1 MLRRVIAIKNV
12 GRFRNSAATPNP
24 GFAKHTFIFGGNGFG
39 KTTFSVVMRSAQSG
53 DAAPVLGRQTL
64 GSSDAPEID
73 LLFADGNRRLQNGT
87 WSATAP
93 KISIFDGIFVAANV
107 HSGDVVDVAH
117 RRNLYR
123 VIVGAEGV
131 GLAEQEQAL
140 AEEARAKQSDLT
152 TAERAVQLLVP
163 RGTALRDFLDLPAD
177 PEIDAKIEAQR
188 QVVNALKQAETI
200 RTRPALTPPALPA
213 IPTAIRA
220 ILAKSIDGVAA
231 DAEARIAA
239 HIRRHGMQHDG
250 ERWIG
255 EGMAFV
261 VEDSCPYCGR
271 DGLSGLALIKSYR
284 AHFSDAYRALQG
296 EVAAVRAEVER
307 AFGVAAQGQVGMTVE
322 RNRNVLEFWEQRCA
336 VEPANFPAQE
346 ETVAHMQEVLTHL
359 TALLERKTAALLQP
373 ISEAPELASAQER
386 QALITGSMA
395 AYNSA
400 CAAANLAIQTVK
412 AAAAGGDPSAAEAEL
427 LRLETMKRRHDPAAV
442 AVCDRYTQLDAEKR
456 DLERRKGEVRQ
467 QLEAHTARV
476 IRPYENRINH
486 YLDLFNAGFK
496 IVRTDHGY
504 PGGIATSTYQL
515 SISDIPVEL
524 GDSRTPIDLPSFKNT
539 LSAGDR
545 ATLALAFFLAHLE
558 REPDLAERIVI
569 FDDPFTS
576 QDAFR
581 RHQTIYEIMRAANA
595 CAQIV
600 VLSHHADFLQQLWQK
615 CPIDQRAAMQIIYHP
630 ATGSKLAAFDLDDAC
645 RGRARAELDD
655 LLAFRATGA
664 GNLREIIK
672 KLRVVL
678 ETFFRSNF
686 PGGFLPEDNLGA
698 ILQKI
703 RAGGA
708 GHPAHSHYETLE
720 RINDYTANYHHGED
734 ARGATEI
741 VLDQTELMGYVN
753 TTLRIV
759 NALPA

>member
-24 GFAKHTFIFGGNGFG
+24 ALAKHTFIFAGNGFG
-39 KTTFSVVMRSAQSG
+39 KTTLCTVMRSVQSG
-53 DAAPVLGRQTL
+53 DAAPVHGRRTL
-64 GSSDAPEID
+64 GATNAPEID
-73 LLFADGNRRLQNGT
+73 LLFADGNRRLQNGS

-93 KISIFDGIFVAANV
+93 KISIFDGVFVAANV
-107 HSGDVVDVAH
+107 HSGDAVDVAH

-140 AEEARAKQSDLT
+140 AEEARAKQAELT
-152 TAERAVQLLVP
+152 AAERAVQALVP
-163 RGTALRDFLDLPAD
+163 SGIALGNFLDLPAD
-177 PEIDAKIEAQR
+177 PGIDAKIDAQR
-188 QVVNALKQAETI
+188 QTLNALKQAETI
-200 RTRPALTPPALPA
+200 RTRAALAVLAVPA
-213 IPTAIRA
+213 IPTNLQAT
-220 ILAKSIDGVAA
+220 LAKSIDGVAA

-239 HIRRHGMQHDG
+239 HVQHHGMRRDG

-261 VEDSCPYCGR
+261 TDDSCPYCGR
-271 DGLSGLALIKSYR
+271 DGLPGLDLIKAYR
-284 AHFSDAYRALQG
+284 AHFSDAYRTLQG
-296 EVAAVRAEVER
+296 EVVSARAEVDR
-307 AFGVAAQGQVGMTVE
+307 AFGIAAQGQVGMTVE
-322 RNRNVLEFWEQRCA
+322 RNRNVLEFWQQRCA
-336 VEPANFPAQE
+336 VNSGGFPAHE
-346 ETVAHMQEVLTHL
+346 ETVARMQAVLAQL
-359 TALLERKTAALLQP
+359 TSVLDRKTAALLQP
-373 ISEAPELASAQER
+373 LSETAELAAAQEQ
-386 QALITGSMA
+386 QALIADAMT
-395 AYNSA
+395 AYNAASA
-400 CAAANLAIQTVK
+400 TANTAIQAVK
-412 AAAAGGDPSAAEAEL
+412 VAAEGGDLSAAEAEL
-427 LRLETMKRRHDPAAV
+427 LRLETIRRRHDPAAV
-442 AVCDRYTQLDAEKR
+442 TVCNQYRQLDIEKR
-456 DLERRKGEVRQ
+456 DLERRKGEVRE

-476 IRPYENRINH
+476 IGPYENRINH

-515 SISDIPVEL
+515 SISDNPVEL
-524 GDSRTPIDLPSFKNT
+524 GDSRTPIDRPSFKNT

-545 ATLALAFFLAHLE
+545 ATLALAFFFAHLE
-558 REPDLAERIVI
+558 RESDLSERIVI

-581 RHQTIYEIMRAANA
+581 RHQTIYEVMRVANA
-595 CAQIV
+595 CTQIV
-600 VLSHHADFLQQLWQK
+600 VLSHDANFLQQLWQK
-615 CPIDQRAAMQIIYHP
+615 CPTEQRVATQIIYHP

-686 PGGFLPEDNLGA
+686 PGSFEPEDNLGA

-703 RAGGA
+703 RTGGA
-708 GHPAHSHYETLE
+708 GHPAVNHYETLE

-734 ARGATEI
+734 ARGASEP
-741 VLDQTELMGYVN
+741 VLDPTELMGYVN
-753 TTLRIV
+753 TTLKTV

>member
-1 MLRRVIAIKNV
+1 MA
-12 GRFRNSAATPNP
+12 
-24 GFAKHTFIFGGNGFG
+24 
-39 KTTFSVVMRSAQSG
+39 
-53 DAAPVLGRQTL
+53 DETL
-64 GSSDAPEID
+64 GATDAPEID
-73 LLFADGNRRLQNGT
+73 LLFADGNRRLQNER

-93 KISIFDGIFVAANV
+93 KISIFDGVFVAANV

-131 GLAEQEQAL
+131 GLAEREQAL
-140 AEEARAKQSDLT
+140 AEEARAKQTELT
-152 TAERAVQLLVP
+152 AAERAVQALVP
-163 RGTALRDFLDLPAD
+163 SGRALDNFLDLPANPD
-177 PEIDAKIEAQR
+177 IDAKIDAQ
-188 QVVNALKQAETI
+188 QQTVNTLKQAETI
-200 RTRPALTPPALPA
+200 RARAGLMALAVPA
-213 IPTAIRA
+213 IPTNLQAT
-220 ILAKSIDGVAA
+220 LAKSIDGVAA
-231 DAEARIAA
+231 DAEARVAA
-239 HIRRHGMQHDG
+239 HIQHHGMQRDG

-261 VEDSCPYCGR
+261 ADDFCPYCGR
-271 DGLSGLALIKSYR
+271 DGLAGLDLIKAYQ

-296 EVAAVRAEVER
+296 EVAAARAEVER
-307 AFGVAAQGQVGMTVE
+307 AFGVAAQGHVGMTVE
-322 RNRNVLEFWEQRCA
+322 RNRNALEFWQQRCA
-336 VEPANFPAQE
+336 VDTAGFPAKE
-346 ETVAHMQEVLTHL
+346 ETVARMQAVLTHFA
-359 TALLERKTAALLQP
+359 ALLDRKSGALLQP
-373 ISEAPELASAQER
+373 ISEAPELAAAQA
-386 QALITGSMA
+386 QQNLIADVMT
-395 AYNSA
+395 AYNAA
-400 CAAANLAIQTVK
+400 CATANAAVQAVK
-412 AAAAGGDPSAAEAEL
+412 VAAEGGDLAAAEAEL
-427 LRLETMKRRHDPAAV
+427 LRLETIKRRHDPAAV
-442 AVCDRYTQLDAEKR
+442 AVCDRYRQLNAEKG
-456 DLERRKGEVRQ
+456 DLEWRKGEVRE

-476 IRPYENRINH
+476 IGPYENRINH

-504 PGGIATSTYQL
+504 PGGIAASTYQL
-515 SISDIPVEL
+515 SISDNLVEL
-524 GDSRTPIDLPSFKNT
+524 GDSRTPIDRPSFKNT

-558 REPDLAERIVI
+558 RESDLAERIVI

-581 RHQTIYEIMRAANA
+581 RHQTIYEIMRVANA
-595 CAQIV
+595 CTQVV
-600 VLSHHADFLQQLWQK
+600 VLSHDVNFLQQLWQK
-615 CPIDQRAAMQIIYHP
+615 CPTDQRVATQIIYHP

-686 PGGFLPEDNLGA
+686 PGSFEAEDNLGA

-703 RAGGA
+703 RTGGA
-708 GHPAHSHYETLE
+708 GHPASSHYETLE

-734 ARGATEI
+734 ARGEAEP
-741 VLDQTELMGYVN
+741 VLDPTELMGYVN
-753 TTLRIV
+753 TTLKTV
-759 NALPA
+759 NALPS

>member
-24 GFAKHTFIFGGNGFG
+24 ALAKHTFIFAGNGFG
-39 KTTFSVVMRSAQSG
+39 KTTLCTVMRSVQCG
-53 DAAPVLGRQTL
+53 DAAPVHGRQTL
-64 GSSDAPEID
+64 GASSTPDVD

-93 KISIFDGIFVAANV
+93 KISIFDGVFIAANV

-140 AEEARAKQSDLT
+140 AEEARAKQADLT
-152 TAERAVQLLVP
+152 AAERAVLALVP
-163 RGTALRDFLDLPAD
+163 RGTALRDFLDLPVD

-188 QVVNALKQAETI
+188 LTVNALKQAESI
-200 RTRPALTPPALPA
+200 HTRAALKPLPVPA
-213 IPTAIRA
+213 IPTTTQVV
-220 ILAKSIDGVAA
+220 LAKSIDGVAA
-231 DAEARIAA
+231 DAEARIAT
-239 HIRRHGMQHDG
+239 HVQRHGMQRDG

-255 EGMAFV
+255 EGMPFV

-271 DGLSGLALIKSYR
+271 DGLSALDLIKAYR
-284 AHFSDAYRALQG
+284 AHFSDAYCTLQR
-296 EVAAVRAEVER
+296 EVAAVRADLEG
-307 AFGVAAQGQVGMTVE
+307 AFGVAAQGQLRTVIE
-322 RNRNVLEFWEQRCA
+322 RNSGALEFWEHHCA
-336 VEPANFPAQE
+336 VRRADFPAQE
-346 ETVAHMQEVLTHL
+346 QAVASMLGVLTQI
-359 TALLERKTAALLQP
+359 TALLDRKAAALLQP
-373 ISEAPELASAQER
+373 IAEAPEFAAAAEQ
-386 QALITGSMA
+386 QALIARSMA
-395 AYNSA
+395 AYNST
-400 CAAANLAIQTVK
+400 CTAANLAIQMVK
-412 AAAAGGDPSAAEAEL
+412 TAAAGGDLNAAEVEL
-427 LRLETMKRRHDPAAV
+427 LRLETIKRRHDPASV
-442 AVCDRYTQLDAEKR
+442 AACDRYRQFDVEKR
-456 DLERRKGEVRQ
+456 DLERRKGEVRE

-476 IRPYENRINH
+476 IQPYENRINH
-486 YLDLFNAGFK
+486 YLELFNAGFK
-496 IVRTDHGY
+496 IMRTDHGY

-515 SISDIPVEL
+515 SITDVPVDL
-524 GDSRTPIDLPSFKNT
+524 GDSRTPIDRPSFKNT

-569 FDDPFTS
+569 FDDPFAS

-581 RHQTIYEIMRAANA
+581 RHQTIYEIMHAANA

-600 VLSHHADFLQQLWQK
+600 VLSHDANFLQHVWQK

-655 LLAFRATGA
+655 LLTFRATGA

-672 KLRVVL
+672 KLRIVL

-686 PGGFLPEDNLGA
+686 PGSFLHEDNLGA

-708 GHPAHSHYETLE
+708 GHPAHSHYGTLE

-734 ARGATEI
+734 ASGAAEP
-741 VLDQTELMGYVN
+741 VLDPTELMGYVN
-753 TTLRIV
+753 TTLKTV

>member
-12 GRFRNSAATPNP
+12 GRFRNSVATPNP
-24 GFAKHTFIFGGNGFG
+24 GFAKRTFIFGGNGFG
-39 KTTFSVVMRSAQSG
+39 KTTFSVIMRSVQSG

-64 GSSDAPEID
+64 GSSQHPEID
-73 LLFADGNRRLQNGT
+73 LLFANGNCRLQNGT

-93 KISIFDGIFVAANV
+93 KISVFDAAFVAANV

-123 VIVGAEGV
+123 VIVGTEGV
-131 GLAEQEQAL
+131 GLAEQEQPL
-140 AEEARAKQSDLT
+140 AEEARAKQAELT
-152 TAERAVQLLVP
+152 ATERAVQALIP
-163 RGTALRDFLDLPAD
+163 QGNALRDFLDLPAD
-177 PEIDAKIEAQR
+177 PEINTKIEAQR
-188 QVVNALKQAETI
+188 QIVNALKQAESI
-200 RTRPALTPPALPA
+200 RTRPALTPLSVPAMPA
-213 IPTAIRA
+213 TTEAV
-220 ILAKSIDGVAA
+220 LAKSLDGVAA
-231 DAEARIAA
+231 DAEATIAA
-239 HIRRHGMQHDG
+239 HIQCHGMPREG

-255 EGMAFV
+255 EGMRYV

-271 DGLSGLALIKSYR
+271 DGLSGLDLIKAYR
-284 AHFSDAYRALQG
+284 AHFSDAYRALQS
-296 EVAAVRAEVER
+296 EVADVRAKVER
-307 AFGVAAQGQVGMTVE
+307 AFGVAAQAQVRITIE
-322 RNRNVLEFWEQRCA
+322 RTGNLLEFWQQHCA
-336 VEPANFPAQE
+336 VEPANLPAQE
-346 ETVAHMQEVLTHL
+346 ETVARMQEVFTQL
-359 TALLERKTAALLQP
+359 TALLDRKATALMQP
-373 ISEAPELASAQER
+373 IFEAPELTATHEHQTQIVSS
-386 QALITGSMA
+386 IA

-400 CAAANLAIQTVK
+400 CTAANLAIQTVK
-412 AAAAGGDPSAAEAEL
+412 TAAGGDDPNAAEVEL
-427 LRLETMKRRHDPAAV
+427 LRLKTIKRRHDPASA
-442 AVCDRYTQLDAEKR
+442 AVCDRYRQLDAEKR
-456 DLERRKGEVRQ
+456 DLERRKGEVREE
-467 QLEAHTARV
+467 LEAHTARV
-476 IRPYENRINH
+476 IRPYEDRIN
-486 YLDLFNAGFK
+486 YFLDLFNAGFK
-496 IVRTDHGY
+496 IMRTDHGY

-524 GDSRTPIDLPSFKNT
+524 GDSRTPIDRPSFKNT

-569 FDDPFTS
+569 FDDPFNS
-576 QDAFR
+576 QDSFR
-581 RHQTIYEIMRAANA
+581 RHQTIYEIMRTANA
-595 CAQIV
+595 CAQII
-600 VLSHHADFLQQLWQK
+600 VLSHDANFLQQLWLK
-615 CPIDQRAAMQIIYHP
+615 CPPDERTAAQIIYHP
-630 ATGSKLAAFDLDDAC
+630 TTGSKLATFDLEDAC

-686 PGGFLPEDNLGA
+686 PGSFLPEDNLGA

-708 GHPAHSHYETLE
+708 AHPAHSHYDTLE

-734 ARGATEI
+734 ARGAAEP
-741 VLDQTELMGYVN
+741 VLDPTELIGYVK
-753 TTLRIV
+753 TTLKTV